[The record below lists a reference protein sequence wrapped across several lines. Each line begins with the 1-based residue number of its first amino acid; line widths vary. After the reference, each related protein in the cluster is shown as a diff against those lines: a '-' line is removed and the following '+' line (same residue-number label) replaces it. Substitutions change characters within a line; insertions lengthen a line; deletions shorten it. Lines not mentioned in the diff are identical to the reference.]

1 MKKMTKT
8 EVKKVIAVMMA
19 TYPNYKPINVDIVV
33 EVWTDMLGRYTYE
46 QVNMALKA
54 YILSDTS
61 GFAPSI
67 GQIVEKLQLFI
78 GNEEL
83 NEMAAWGLVLK
94 AMRNSIYHSEEEFA
108 KLPPVVQKAVV
119 SPGQLRE
126 WAMAEDVDGTW
137 MNVTQSNFM
146 RTYRAELSQEKTL
159 EKLPPDILKLTGNSN
174 EQTPVIQTN
183 QETLSVSEERK
194 IAEQSASP
202 IPERLKERFAKLM
215 GRAV

>member
-1 MKKMTKT
+1 MTKT

>member
-1 MKKMTKT
+1 MTKT

-33 EVWTDMLGRYTYE
+33 EVWTDMLVRYTYE

>member
-1 MKKMTKT
+1 M
-8 EVKKVIAVMMA
+8 
-19 TYPNYKPINVDIVV
+19 
-33 EVWTDMLGRYTYE
+33 
-46 QVNMALKA
+46 KA

>member
-1 MKKMTKT
+1 
-8 EVKKVIAVMMA
+8 MMA

>member
-1 MKKMTKT
+1 MTRT

-19 TYPNYKPINVDIVV
+19 AYPNYKPINVDIVV
-33 EVWTDMLGRYTYE
+33 EVWADMLERYTYE

-78 GNEEL
+78 SNEEL

-146 RTYRAELSQEKTL
+146 RTYRAELSREKTF
-159 EKLPPDILKLTGNSN
+159 EKLPPDILKLASKST
-174 EQTPVIQTN
+174 EQVLIAQTS
-183 QETLSVSEERK
+183 QESLSVSEERK
-194 IAEQSASP
+194 IAEQNASP

>member
-1 MKKMTKT
+1 MTKT

-54 YILSDTS
+54 YILSDIS

-67 GQIVEKLQLFI
+67 GQIVEKLRLFI